1 MKHVELEK
9 LISQQL
15 FNELKNLLFFV
26 FTIITNLGQ
35 CQQNRI
41 ILNKNNNFCFRFVVK
56 QVLILLVGV
65 QIPLQTE
72 SKL

>member
-15 FNELKNLLFFV
+15 FNELKNLFFV

-65 QIPLQTE
+65 QIPSQTE